1 VADPVPQPVPDR
13 IVTVTVDRDACI
25 GAQNCL
31 HFAPGVF
38 EIDDEGLAV
47 VVGDVPSVPREQL
60 VAAAREC
67 PTQAIHLGG

>member
-1 VADPVPQPVPDR
+1 VAAPVPDR

-38 EIDDEGLAV
+38 AIDDEGLAV
-47 VVGDVPSVPREQL
+47 VVGDVASAPRDQL
-60 VAAAREC
+60 VTAAREC
-67 PTQAIHLGG
+67 PTAAIHLGG